1 MNRPKIP
8 PEERAK
14 LTARAAMA
22 SIAMALILI
31 GLIGAGVNFRRN
43 RRKRY

>member
-1 MNRPKIP
+1 MVELASSPLQIP
-8 PEERAK
+8 GP
-14 LTARAAMA
+14 
-22 SIAMALILI
+22 SIVVLSIVVLILI